1 MAQESWKTETDET
14 ECQAPEGPIL
24 CINNCGFF
32 GSSATNNLCSKCYR
46 DQFMKQQQSK
56 ASAVVSTAE
65 KAHAASNSVQLEGV
79 AERLHKIEEA
89 IPTQAVAG
97 STSGGSEGKPPSNR
111 CMTCRKRI
119 GLTGFKCRCGGT
131 FCYLHRYSEQHQC
144 SFDYKSTGQD
154 AIAKANPVV
163 KANKIEKI

>member
-1 MAQESWKTETDET
+1 MAQESWKKETDET
-14 ECQAPEGPIL
+14 ECQALEGPIL

-56 ASAVVSTAE
+56 ASAVVSAAE
-65 KAHAASNSVQLEGV
+65 KAHAASSSVQLEAV
-79 AERLHKIEEA
+79 VERLDKIEEA
-89 IPTQAVAG
+89 IPTQAAAG
-97 STSGGSEGKPPSNR
+97 YTSGDSVGKPSSNR
-111 CMTCRKRI
+111 CITCLKRV

-131 FCYLHRYSEQHQC
+131 FCYLHRYSEQHAC
-144 SFDYKSTGQD
+144 SFDYKSAGQD